1 MKKFLFFAIATAML
15 GMTYTSCDDKKEDLN
30 EEKEKAKEEVKGDS
44 IKTFSLIGRWDC
56 LPEDAQVG
64 QGEQRLT
71 LIFDSTNVDVY
82 IVAWGD
88 HLRGTYTYE
97 NDTLYFSFKNE
108 DAWDAQ
114 IINEYSQGWSASDE
128 ALDPETFYLTY
139 TEALPYRWYQ
149 MKPEEFKAAMDLV
162 SKFEFKVINAE
173 KASGG
178 PMPGMFFIKRG
189 KIENT
194 ILEGKWAHSER
205 YEYQSGY
212 SVRAESFTFNK
223 NTFVLESSE
232 VGVAQGQSW
241 GYGHKIAGTFT
252 VDQSSFTITVAKFYG
267 FNNDDEPF
275 DWHEAQEG
283 MVGQSY
289 TFSYQFKDDSLMVT
303 PPESFTLGGG
313 SYLGEGKAWYTK
325 ESGLKVNQISYDGRV
340 FNVETNGSW
349 DERMGWLDITCEQV
363 GLTGTLDHHWDN
375 WESGKKV
382 NLAEDGYPEDFGFQ
396 IQDNS
401 LIHFYG
407 KEGELEGTQYDNIFQ
422 SGTVTYTGG
431 VNEDK
436 LVFKLDAVL
445 ANGKSLKF
453 WLEFERSVE

>member
-15 GMTYTSCDDKKEDLN
+15 GMTFTSCDEKENLN
-30 EEKEKAKEEVKGDS
+30 ENEKRDDS
-44 IKTFSLIGRWDC
+44 NKTFSLIGRWDY

-97 NDTLYFSFKNE
+97 NDSLYFSFKNE
-108 DAWDAQ
+108 DAWDAL
-114 IINEYSQGWSASDE
+114 IVEGGSWGWFHSDG

-139 TEALPYRWYQ
+139 TEDLPYRWYQ
-149 MKPEEFKAAMDLV
+149 MKAEEFRSDVNFL
-162 SKFEFKVINAE
+162 SNFEFKVINAE

-178 PMPGMFFIKRG
+178 PMPGMFFIKRD
-189 KIENT
+189 KIEKT
-194 ILEGKWAHSER
+194 ILEGKWSHSER
-205 YEYQSGY
+205 YEYPSGY
-212 SVRAESFTFNK
+212 SIRAEGFTFNK
-223 NTFVLESSE
+223 NTFVLECSE
-232 VGVAQGQSW
+232 TGVAQGQSW

-283 MVGQSY
+283 MEGQSY

-303 PPESFTLGGG
+303 APESFTLGGG
-313 SYLGEGKAWYTK
+313 SYLGNGQAWYTK
-325 ESGLKVNQISYDGRV
+325 ESGLKVNQVSYDGRV

-349 DERMGWLDITCEQV
+349 DARMGWLDITCEQL
-363 GLTGTLDHHWDN
+363 GLYGTLDHHWDH
-375 WESGKKV
+375 WVSGQTID
-382 NLAEDGYPEDFGFQ
+382 LAEDGYPEDFGISTQ
-396 IQDNS
+396 EDY

-407 KEGELEGTQYDNIFQ
+407 KEGDLEGTHYDNIFQ

-453 WLEFERSVE
+453 WLEFENSVE